1 MPSLDLVITVCNA
14 GMHLAGASGRPT
26 WAMVAAVPD
35 WRYLEKGDSLPWY
48 PSVRM
53 FRQSAPGDWQ
63 NVIDQI
69 EQALFKR
76 YPV

>member
-1 MPSLDLVITVCNA
+1 
-14 GMHLAGASGRPT
+14 
-26 WAMVAAVPD
+26 MVAAVPD